1 MIITF
6 GSINVDFM
14 FQLAEMPQP
23 GQTLLASSFHT
34 EAGGKGGN
42 QALAAAR
49 DGAEV
54 FMCGAVGDDALAQ
67 IGLSNL
73 EKIASIERVE
83 SLKSPT
89 GCASIYTDSNG
100 QNMIAVAS
108 GANLKASSDR
118 VEDSLL
124 NKAGIV
130 LLQMESAPEEVEKL
144 IRRTSK
150 TKALSILNLAPA
162 YRLSEEVLSL
172 CDLIV
177 VNEDE
182 AEALANWFDCDPSAQ
197 SLAMRLQTGIVR
209 TLGGHGSE
217 AFVNGQDIRV
227 AAVKV
232 DVLNTTAAGD
242 CFVGV
247 LAASMDRGLQLE
259 DAMKRAAVAAAIACT
274 RAGSQQ
280 SIPLRAETDQAMQ
293 NWQA

>member
-14 FQLAEMPQP
+14 FQLADMPQP
-23 GQTLLASSFHT
+23 GQTLLATSFHT

-54 FMCGAVGDDALAQ
+54 FMCGAVGQDALAQ

-73 EKIASIERVE
+73 EKVADIDRVKRLE
-83 SLKSPT
+83 QPT

-108 GANLKASSDR
+108 GANLAASSDCI
-118 VEDSLL
+118 EDSLL
-124 NKAGIV
+124 NKANIV
-130 LLQMESAPEEVEKL
+130 LLQMENKPEEVEKL
-144 IRRTSK
+144 IRRVHQSN
-150 TKALSILNLAPA
+150 AISILNLAPA
-162 YRLSEEVLSL
+162 YRLTEDILSL

-182 AEALANWFDCDPSAQ
+182 AEALGRWFDCDPSAE
-197 SLAMRLQTGIVR
+197 SLATRLQTGIVR
-209 TLGGHGSE
+209 TLGGNGAE
-217 AFVNGQDIRV
+217 AFANGQNIRV
-227 AAVKV
+227 SAMKV
-232 DVLNTTAAGD
+232 EVLNTTAAGD

-247 LAASMDRGLQLE
+247 LASSLDRGLSLE
-259 DAMKRAAVAAAIACT
+259 DAMKRATIAAAIACT

-280 SIPLRAETDQAMQ
+280 SIPHGQETDQFIVA
-293 NWQA
+293 